1 MSREYKSDVFSML
14 MENKTY
20 ALEVYNALNHTN
32 YTDPETVEV
41 VELDKGVSLSM
52 RNDASF
58 IVDMSINFYEHQST
72 YNPNMPLRSLI
83 YMVNTLENWL
93 KKNEKDLFSRKLI
106 MIPTPHFVTFYNGA
120 ENRPEYEELR
130 LSQAFC

>member
-1 MSREYKSDVFSML
+1 ML

-58 IVDMSINFYEHQST
+58 IVDMSINFTSISPPTIHT
-72 YNPNMPLRSLI
+72 CL
-83 YMVNTLENWL
+83 T
-93 KKNEKDLFSRKLI
+93 KLALHGEYI
-106 MIPTPHFVTFYNGA
+106 GELA
-120 ENRPEYEELR
+120 EEE
-130 LSQAFC
+130 